1 MMDEIDIETW
11 ARGNAQSPLPVA
23 NGYLVRLWDGD
34 GFDEKRRIADATPTG
49 AQVLEAFGR
58 HPVNAYVLLLLDR
71 TGLHEVTPDEVI
83 DIGDRRA
90 ERFFAFRSDRLW
102 LASLDDQ
109 RFPWGASSITEDL
122 LRLIFRVPTERQI
135 VLSRE
140 HEPDCVLEV
149 GQSVDLDSAG
159 VERLFTRPATW
170 KLLVQGVT
178 LSFSTPKIVVR
189 DALIKAGLD
198 PDSGWTAILKF
209 VGLPKEPV
217 GLGDV
222 IDLSRKGIEKLWLR
236 PNHVNNGEAPSGL
249 RRDFSV
255 REEDEAFLQE
265 RGLSWEALVDL
276 GQRWCVL
283 RAYPLPTGYRQSEV
297 DIAVLIPPTY
307 PAAALDMFYC
317 FPHLELTNGRPIAC
331 TQSRQLIEGSSYQR
345 WSRHR
350 HADTAWKPNVDSLIS
365 HVALIDEAIA
375 REVSEAA

>member
-1 MMDEIDIETW
+1 MLDEIDIETW

-58 HPVNAYVLLLLDR
+58 HPVNAHVLLLLDG

-90 ERFFAFRSDRLW
+90 ERFFVFRSDRLW
-102 LASLDDQ
+102 LASLDEQ

-122 LRLIFRVPTERQI
+122 LRLIFRVPAERQI

-140 HEPDCVLEV
+140 HEPDCVLQV

-170 KLLVQGVT
+170 KLLVQGIT
-178 LSFSTPKIVVR
+178 LSFSTPKVVVR

-236 PNHVNNGEAPSGL
+236 PNHVNNGGAPSGL

-255 REEDEAFLQE
+255 RDEDEAFLQE

-283 RAYPLPTGYRQSEV
+283 RAYPLPAGYRQSEV

-317 FPHLELTNGRPIAC
+317 FPHLELMNGRPIAC

-350 HADTAWKPNVDSLIS
+350 QGDTAWKPNVDSLIS